1 MPALAQTYYPTYW
14 VKGEVVSDAAVSVN
28 GRQVV
33 LYESE
38 SSRLAG
44 SYTSDTSG
52 PTGASAQNARFL
64 LNAYGHEKPFAE
76 VGQTYLVA
84 IPQGADG
91 YGANPVPVVLT
102 GHGIDT
108 VSSRL
113 VLAKGAGPGA
123 VANPP
128 VISDIRFGNRLYQK
142 ALVAKGEPFIVSST
156 PKISARVNSDSDVD
170 TASIYIRTASLLAGT
185 APKTHYMSGTN
196 IMAKSPE
203 TGGIRSM
210 SLSYN
215 IPETDKLAEGENEV
229 VIAAAN
235 SAAATSE
242 TCTVTVLGGPLK
254 VIGPVVFYPQ
264 PFSSTKHRR
273 GEIQYTLSQ
282 DAEIEIYL
290 LTGSGQTMKKL
301 ICPSG
306 TDGGSAGV
314 NKVGW
319 DGTTDL
325 GPKAG
330 NGVYVGT
337 IVSRLDGKLLAKFKF
352 SIVD

>member
-1 MPALAQTYYPTYW
+1 
-14 VKGEVVSDAAVSVN
+14 VSVN

-33 LYESE
+33 LYENE
-38 SSRLAG
+38 SGRLSG
-44 SYTSDTSG
+44 SYMADLVG
-52 PTGASAQNARFL
+52 PTGASAQNAQFMI
-64 LNAYGHEKPFAE
+64 NAFGHEKPFAG
-76 VGQTYLVA
+76 VGLTYLAA
-84 IPQGADG
+84 IPQGEDG
-91 YGANPVPVVLT
+91 YGANPVPVILT
-102 GHGIDT
+102 GRGVDT

-113 VLAKGAGPGA
+113 VLAKGAGPGI

-128 VISDIRFGNRLYQK
+128 VISDIRFGARLYQK
-142 ALVAKGEPFIVSST
+142 NLVAKGEQFIVSST
-156 PKISARVNSDSDVD
+156 PRISAQVSSDTDIDVS
-170 TASIYIRTASLLAGT
+170 SIYIRTANRLAGSV
-185 APKTHYMSGTN
+185 PKTHFMASAN
-196 IMAKSPE
+196 IMAKSPA

-215 IPETDKLAEGENEV
+215 IPETDKLTEGENEI

-235 SAAATSE
+235 SVASTSE
-242 TCTVTVLGGPLK
+242 TCAVTVLGGPLK

-264 PFSSTKHRR
+264 PFSTTKDRR

-282 DAEIEIYL
+282 DANLEIYL
-290 LTGSGQTMKKL
+290 VTVSGQTMKKI

-306 TDGGSAGV
+306 SDGGSAGV

-337 IVSRLDGKLLAKFKF
+337 IVSRSDGKLLEY
-352 SIVD
+352 